1 MVRLRSPAPVLA
13 TFLTGV
19 FPSGQRG
26 QTVNL
31 LSLTSLVRI
40 QPLPPQKKDT
50 KTVSFFCGESVVF
63 GPPFCFQRKQKSGS
77 LFCHTSRSLLAS
89 GDEGKSLGSA
99 ENPAFKVD
107 VPMELGEPFKKQS
120 IIDTKKV
127 SFFVCGGSGIFGQI
141 FCFAKIWF
149 VLLLQSRCQL
159 ASIRLGAKLTLVRIQ
174 PLRLTHSW
182 NWESLLKNKVSL
194 TPKRCPFLFVV

>member
-40 QPLPPQKKDT
+40 QPLPPQT
-50 KTVSFFCGESVVF
+50 RTCNASPFLFVV
-63 GPPFCFQRKQKSGS
+63 GVASSDS
-77 LFCHTSRSLLAS
+77 LFVFENENLVRS
-89 GDEGKSLGSA
+89 
-99 ENPAFKVD
+99 
-107 VPMELGEPFKKQS
+107 
-120 IIDTKKV
+120 
-127 SFFVCGGSGIFGQI
+127 
-141 FCFAKIWF
+141 
-149 VLLLQSRCQL
+149 LLQSRCQL

-174 PLRLTHSW
+174 PLRLTYSW

-194 TPKRCPFLFVV
+194 TPIRCPFLFVVGVSSSDSLFVFRENKNLVRSFAIRVGVCLQAEMRAKASALPRIQPLKLSHQHT